1 MKIKSLISKLLILF
15 FCFSIMLT
23 MGNNKSAFAD
33 SYISVTLGAD
43 LTDAQKEQMLSYFKV
58 TKNDANVIE
67 ITSAE
72 EYEALG
78 KIASASQLGTKAISC
93 SYVEPTSSGG
103 LDVQTNNLT
112 WVTNDMIKNALITA
126 GIENAKIIA
135 AAPFKVSGTAA
146 LTGILKGFE
155 KSSSGSEISDD
166 KKEAANDE
174 LYVTGDVGDQIG
186 QDEAANLMNDIK
198 KEVIKEKPK
207 TDDDVDKVVDDVLNE
222 YNYKLDED
230 TINKIKDLMKKI
242 NDLDLNYSSL
252 KSQLNS
258 ISDKLKDKVD
268 TADMKG
274 FFDKLCDF
282 FSNMWE
288 KLKGLFN

>member
-1 MKIKSLISKLLILF
+1 MDEEENTFFDCLLF
-15 FCFSIMLT
+15 KRSYGSI
-23 MGNNKSAFAD
+23 
-33 SYISVTLGAD
+33 
-43 LTDAQKEQMLSYFKV
+43 KEQRRDIIK
-58 TKNDANVIE
+58 
-67 ITSAE
+67 
-72 EYEALG
+72 
-78 KIASASQLGTKAISC
+78 
-93 SYVEPTSSGG
+93 YVNS
-103 LDVQTNNLT
+103 
-112 WVTNDMIKNALITA
+112 
-126 GIENAKIIA
+126 
-135 AAPFKVSGTAA
+135 
-146 LTGILKGFE
+146 
-155 KSSSGSEISDD
+155 
-166 KKEAANDE
+166 
-174 LYVTGDVGDQIG
+174 
-186 QDEAANLMNDIK
+186 IK